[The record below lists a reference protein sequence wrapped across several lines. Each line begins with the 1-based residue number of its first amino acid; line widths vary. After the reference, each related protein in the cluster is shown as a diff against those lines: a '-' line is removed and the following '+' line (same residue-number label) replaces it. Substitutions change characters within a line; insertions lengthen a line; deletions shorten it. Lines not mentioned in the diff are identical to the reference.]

1 MVASLSIRTV
11 ANSIQD
17 SLRPII
23 EKFVSELEVVWRSEA
38 LRILSASL
46 DKGAAPAAPQ
56 SAPKRGKPGP
66 KPGSKR
72 KAAAAPKAPKAAA
85 PKAAKAAKAPAAAS
99 SAGGKKRR
107 GKTEIESL
115 ANKIVGY
122 VKAHPASRA
131 EQIKQAL
138 GITGKYEWLAP
149 IGRLLDSGRLVSTGQ
164 KRSTTYSVGK

>member
-1 MVASLSIRTV
+1 M

-46 DKGAAPAAPQ
+46 DKGAGSASGAQ
-56 SAPKRGKPGP
+56 SAPKRAKPGP

-72 KAAAAPKAPKAAA
+72 KAASAKAPKATA
-85 PKAAKAAKAPAAAS
+85 PKAAKPAKAPASAGGG
-99 SAGGKKRR
+99 AGGKKRR

-149 IGRLLDSGRLVSTGQ
+149 IGRLIDSGRLVSTGQ
-164 KRSTTYSVGK
+164 KRSTTYSVK

>member
-1 MVASLSIRTV
+1 M

-17 SLRPII
+17 SIRPII

-46 DKGAAPAAPQ
+46 GKNAAAPEAQ
-56 SAPKRGKPGP
+56 SAPKRAKPGP
-66 KPGSKR
+66 KPGAKR
-72 KAAAAPKAPKAAA
+72 KAAAAAPKAAAPKAAA
-85 PKAAKAAKAPAAAS
+85 PKAAKPAKAPAAAAA
-99 SAGGKKRR
+99 AGGKKRR
-107 GKTEIESL
+107 GKNEIESL

-149 IGRLLDSGRLVSTGQ
+149 IGRLLESGRLVSAGQ
-164 KRSTTYSVGK
+164 KRSTTYSIGK